1 MKYNPDIHHRRS
13 VRLKGFD
20 YTQPGAYFV
29 TMVCRDRELLLESD
43 VSAGIVRSVWNSL
56 PRRFPSVELDE
67 FIVMPNHVHGII
79 VITDNKATASVGAIH
94 ELPLQNNWK
103 QRWIMTLPKV
113 IGYLKMNTAKRSNQ
127 LNQRSGQPLWQR
139 NYYEHIIRTED
150 ELNCI
155 RQYIL
160 NNPFTWETDEE
171 NPNRGKG
178 AVLGVKYLKAKW
190 IKASRKWKRMK
201 K

>member
-1 MKYNPDIHHRRS
+1 
-13 VRLKGFD
+13 
-20 YTQPGAYFV
+20 
-29 TMVCRDRELLLESD
+29 
-43 VSAGIVRSVWNSL
+43 
-56 PRRFPSVELDE
+56 
-67 FIVMPNHVHGII
+67 
-79 VITDNKATASVGAIH
+79 
-94 ELPLQNNWK
+94 
-103 QRWIMTLPKV
+103 MTLPKV

-171 NPNRGKG
+171 NPNRDKG